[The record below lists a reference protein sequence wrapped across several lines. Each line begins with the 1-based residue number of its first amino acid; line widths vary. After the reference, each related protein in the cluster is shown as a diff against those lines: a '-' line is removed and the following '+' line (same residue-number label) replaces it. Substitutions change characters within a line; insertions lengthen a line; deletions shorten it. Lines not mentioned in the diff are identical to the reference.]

1 LALNLPVGI
10 LERSGLDDRD
20 DGPATAFDVDGEME
34 GSSRIGLGEGETKM
48 EDRLFTG
55 TGM

>member
-1 LALNLPVGI
+1 MALNLPVGI